1 MELTIVIDYLI
12 ISIIASM
19 AINSILRNYAK
30 EKNILIDLP
39 DRNRRF
45 HDRPTPL
52 TGGLGTLIALLI
64 SGKLYIDLNDL
75 NGYVP
80 EFTFQLILTSIPLV
94 LIFLIDDYKP
104 VKAYKRIIVQI
115 ILSLYMIYTTG
126 VYISSFG
133 NIFGFGEVE
142 LGIFGIPFTIFC
154 IVGIMNAFNMIDG
167 MNGLCTACAMLSLLF
182 IGFYSGLIY
191 DSMLV
196 LVIGS
201 MIGFLIF
208 NLRIFG
214 KRRGVFLGDSGSNL
228 MGFWVAWSAIYGSQ
242 NIFYNAEPITM
253 LWFVAIPFLDCIGLI
268 FSRLKQGIKINSPG
282 RDHIHH
288 KLMNKYSSENSLL
301 IIIFV
306 SLIYGFIGIYLD
318 NNYEAWVSTYSF
330 LIFGLIYYLFKYL
343 ITNSKN
349 KLIKKNV

>member
-104 VKAYKRIIVQI
+104 VKAYKRIIIQI
-115 ILSLYMIYTTG
+115 ILSLYMIYTTE

-288 KLMNKYSSENSLL
+288 KLMNRYSSENSLL

-343 ITNSKN
+343 IINSKN
-349 KLIKKNV
+349 RLIKKNV

>member
-1 MELTIVIDYLI
+1 MELTIIIDYLI

-19 AINSILRNYAK
+19 AINSLLRNYAK
-30 EKNILIDLP
+30 EKKILIDLP

-52 TGGLGTLIALLI
+52 TGGLGILIALLI
-64 SGKLYIDLNDL
+64 SGKLYIDLNNL

-80 EFTFQLILTSIPLV
+80 EFTFQLMVTSIPLV
-94 LIFLIDDYKP
+94 LIFLIDDYKSL
-104 VKAYKRIIVQI
+104 KAYKRLLIQT
-115 ILSLYMIYTTG
+115 ILSLYMIYSTD
-126 VYISSFG
+126 VYVSSFD
-133 NIFGFGEVE
+133 NIFGLGEVE

-154 IVGIMNAFNMIDG
+154 VVGIMNAFNMIDG
-167 MNGLCTACAMLSLLF
+167 MNGLCTTCAMISLLF

-201 MIGFLIF
+201 MIGFLVF

-253 LWFVAIPFLDCIGLI
+253 LWFVAVPFLDCIGLI
-268 FSRLKQGIKINSPG
+268 FSRLKQGIKISSPG
-282 RDHIHH
+282 TDHIHH
-288 KLMNKYSSENSLL
+288 KLMNKFSSGQTLL
-301 IIIFV
+301 IIACM

-318 NNYEAWVSTYSF
+318 NNYGAWVSTYTF
-330 LIFGLIYYLFKYL
+330 LIFSFIYYLFTYSIINTHK
-343 ITNSKN
+343 
-349 KLIKKNV
+349 

>member
-104 VKAYKRIIVQI
+104 VKAYKRIIIQI

-208 NLRIFG
+208 NLRLFG

-288 KLMNKYSSENSLL
+288 KLMNRYSSENSLL

-330 LIFGLIYYLFKYL
+330 LIFGLIYYFFKYL
-343 ITNSKN
+343 IINSKN

>member
-104 VKAYKRIIVQI
+104 VKAYKRIIIQI
-115 ILSLYMIYTTG
+115 ILSLYMIYATE

-133 NIFGFGEVE
+133 NIFGGE
-142 LGIFGIPFTIFC
+142 
-154 IVGIMNAFNMIDG
+154 
-167 MNGLCTACAMLSLLF
+167 
-182 IGFYSGLIY
+182 
-191 DSMLV
+191 
-196 LVIGS
+196 
-201 MIGFLIF
+201 
-208 NLRIFG
+208 
-214 KRRGVFLGDSGSNL
+214 
-228 MGFWVAWSAIYGSQ
+228 AI
-242 NIFYNAEPITM
+242 
-253 LWFVAIPFLDCIGLI
+253 
-268 FSRLKQGIKINSPG
+268 
-282 RDHIHH
+282 
-288 KLMNKYSSENSLL
+288 
-301 IIIFV
+301 
-306 SLIYGFIGIYLD
+306 
-318 NNYEAWVSTYSF
+318 
-330 LIFGLIYYLFKYL
+330 
-343 ITNSKN
+343 
-349 KLIKKNV
+349 